1 MLQRT
6 EVLKDITYR
15 LRNEKIASQDGLI
28 EKEEKR
34 NQYKKT
40 HHTLHE

>member
-15 LRNEKIASQDGLI
+15 LRNEKITPQDGLI
-28 EKEEKR
+28 EEEER
-34 NQYKKT
+34 EQKK
-40 HHTLHE
+40 